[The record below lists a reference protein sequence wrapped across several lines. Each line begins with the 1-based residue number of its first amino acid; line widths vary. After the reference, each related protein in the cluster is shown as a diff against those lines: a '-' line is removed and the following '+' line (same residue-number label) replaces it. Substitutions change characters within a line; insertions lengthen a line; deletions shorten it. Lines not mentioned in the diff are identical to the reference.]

1 MLLLNPRHLEEKTN
15 SHTSRKIAV
24 ILLVNSVSAKSP
36 WNRSHHPFL
45 ELGARGTELVTSL
58 DVTVLGNCQSSRLQE
73 SWHQPAKPA
82 VNISAPS
89 ICPCRCSGEPHLLP
103 PPRGDCKPPV
113 IPAASWDRAEIHE
126 LGSLQDLAS
135 SRNSHTRCAQ
145 CQTSHLSL
153 PKQAL
158 TAASGHVKGFVP
170 S

>member
-24 ILLVNSVSAKSP
+24 IHLVNSVSAKSP
-36 WNRSHHPFL
+36 WNRSHHPLL
-45 ELGARGTELVTSL
+45 ELGARGTESVTSL
-58 DVTVLGNCQSSRLQE
+58 ELSVLKTAWIMTSASN
-73 SWHQPAKPA
+73 PA

-89 ICPCRCSGEPHLLP
+89 ICPCRCTGEPHLLP
-103 PPRGDCKPPV
+103 PARGDCKPPV
-113 IPAASWDRAEIHE
+113 IPAASWDLAEINE

-135 SRNSHTRCAQ
+135 SRNSHTRCCDQ
-145 CQTSHLSL
+145 CQTSHLSQ

-158 TAASGHVKGFVP
+158 TVKGFVP